1 MYHQKTAYAEGFSLD
16 VRVQPNLHFLL
27 LVCAQQHA
35 PELLLAL
42 QEVQVR
48 QFYQKTEKVYC
59 VQGCRRL
66 LDDWFLFTYFV
77 LL

>member
-16 VRVQPNLHFLL
+16 VRVHPNLHFLL
-27 LVCAQQHA
+27 LMCAQQHA

-48 QFYQKTEKVYC
+48 QFYQKTEKV
-59 VQGCRRL
+59 
-66 LDDWFLFTYFV
+66 
-77 LL
+77 